1 MDIFQIQLPYF
12 GDRFRKGAKD
22 MSVGRISSSMVSY
35 MNYTSSI
42 NQLRLQQALQN
53 YHSNRQAVSPVQRVN
68 SSYKDSSLDF
78 LKSYNTTMSDLM
90 QSANTLRE
98 SNSSGAANALKLG
111 SSDETVAI
119 AEERFG
125 GVRSGQ
131 ELTLDITQVAKAQM
145 NESKGVNALEKAS
158 SGMDFS
164 IRSESASGGVSY
176 ASVKVDAR
184 KSNGSL
190 RTNQEMLEEAA
201 SQINRA
207 KSGVEASVEVK
218 DGKASLRIT
227 GKNTGEG
234 NTFQVNGNTGIA
246 EGLSDT
252 VQAAQNAN
260 YSVTQNGVS
269 RNYVSSANEVSLDMG
284 RVKAS
289 LMSEGKAVISAQQDN
304 EKIASAVSDLV
315 KSYNKAVEFLGSN
328 TGKGSAVN
336 MQLRNMVRS
345 LGSEQSLEK
354 AGITMNKDG
363 TLSFDK
369 ETLAANMK
377 KEPNLVRDVISGRNG
392 IAQAAFDRGSAAMRT
407 NSAQLVQNMRQTEE
421 SWAADSYQFM
431 NTFSKSGAYNLSNY
445 MALGL
450 MMDYFV

>member
-1 MDIFQIQLPYF
+1 
-12 GDRFRKGAKD
+12 
-22 MSVGRISSSMVSY
+22 MSVGRISSSMASY

-68 SSYKDSSLDF
+68 SSYKDSSLNF

-111 SSDETVAI
+111 SSDEMIAT

-131 ELTLDITQVAKAQM
+131 ELALDITQVAKAQM
-145 NESKGVNALEKAS
+145 NESKGVDALERAS

-184 KSNGSL
+184 KSNGNL

-218 DGKASLRIT
+218 DGKATLRIT
-227 GKNTGEG
+227 GRDTGEG

-246 EGLSDT
+246 EGLNE
-252 VQAAQNAN
+252 VAEKAQNAN

-269 RNYVSSANEVSLDMG
+269 RNYVSSTNEVSLDMG
-284 RVKAS
+284 RVKAT
-289 LMSEGKAVISAQQDN
+289 LKNEGKAVISAQQDN
-304 EKIASAVSDLV
+304 EKIASAVSELV
-315 KSYNKAVEFLGSN
+315 KNYNKAVEFLGSN
-328 TGKGSAVN
+328 TDKGSAVN

-369 ETLAANMK
+369 ETLTANMK

-392 IAQAAFDRGSAAMRT
+392 IAQAAFDRSSAAMRT
-407 NSAQLVQNMRQTEE
+407 NSAQLVQNMRQTEA
-421 SWAADSYQFM
+421 SQATDSYHFM

>member
-1 MDIFQIQLPYF
+1 
-12 GDRFRKGAKD
+12 
-22 MSVGRISSSMVSY
+22 MSVGRISSSMASY

-68 SSYKDSSLDF
+68 SSYKDSSLNF

-98 SNSSGAANALKLG
+98 SNSSGVANALKLG
-111 SSDETVAI
+111 SSDEMVAT

-131 ELTLDITQVAKAQM
+131 ELALNITQVAKAQM
-145 NESKGVNALEKAS
+145 NESKGVDALERAS
-158 SGMDFS
+158 TGMDFS

-176 ASVKVDAR
+176 ASVKIDAR
-184 KSNGSL
+184 KSNGGL

-207 KSGVEASVEVK
+207 KSGVEASVVVK
-218 DGKASLRIT
+218 DGKASLRIA
-227 GKNTGEG
+227 GKVTGEG
-234 NTFQVNGNTGIA
+234 NTFQVNGDTGIA
-246 EGLSDT
+246 EGLSKAA
-252 VQAAQNAN
+252 QIAQNAN
-260 YSVTQNGVS
+260 YSVTQNGTS
-269 RNYVSSANEVSLDMG
+269 RNYVSSTNEVSLDMG
-284 RVKAS
+284 RVKAT
-289 LMSEGKAVISAQQDN
+289 LKSEGKAVISAQQDN
-304 EKIASAVSDLV
+304 EKLSSAVSDLV
-315 KSYNKAVEFLGSN
+315 KNYNKAVEFLGSN
-328 TGKGSAVN
+328 TDKGSAVN

-354 AGITMNKDG
+354 AGITVNKDG

-407 NSAQLVQNMRQTEE
+407 NSAQLVQNMRQTEA
-421 SWAADSYQFM
+421 SQATDSYHFM

>member
-1 MDIFQIQLPYF
+1 
-12 GDRFRKGAKD
+12 

-207 KSGVEASVEVK
+207 KSGVEASVEMK

>member
-1 MDIFQIQLPYF
+1 
-12 GDRFRKGAKD
+12 

-207 KSGVEASVEVK
+207 KSGVEASVEMK

-336 MQLRNMVRS
+336 MQLRTMVRS

>member
-1 MDIFQIQLPYF
+1 
-12 GDRFRKGAKD
+12 

-68 SSYKDSSLDF
+68 SSYKDSSLNF

-111 SSDETVAI
+111 SSDETVAA
-119 AEERFG
+119 AEQRFG
-125 GVRSGQ
+125 DVRPGQ
-131 ELTLDITQVAKAQM
+131 ELELNITQVAKAQM
-145 NESKGVNALEKAS
+145 NESKGVDAFERAS
-158 SGMDFS
+158 LDMDFS

-184 KSNGSL
+184 KNGGGL

-207 KSGVEASVEVK
+207 GSGVEASVFVK

-227 GKNTGEG
+227 GRNTGEG

-246 EGLSDT
+246 EGLSET
-252 VQAAQNAN
+252 AQASQNAA
-260 YSVTQNGVS
+260 YSVTQNGTS
-269 RNYVSSANEVSLDMG
+269 RNYVSSTNEVSLDMG
-284 RVKAS
+284 RVKAT
-289 LMSEGKAVISAQQDN
+289 LKSEGNAVISAQQDN
-304 EKIASAVSDLV
+304 EKLASAVSDLV
-315 KSYNKAVEFLGSN
+315 KSYNKAVEFLGN
-328 TGKGSAVN
+328 NADKGSAVN
-336 MQLRNMVRS
+336 MQLRNMVRG
-345 LGSEQSLEK
+345 LGSEQSLQK

-407 NSAQLVQNMRQTEE
+407 NSAQLVQNMRQTEA
-421 SWAADSYQFM
+421 SQAADSYHFM

>member
-1 MDIFQIQLPYF
+1 
-12 GDRFRKGAKD
+12 

-90 QSANTLRE
+90 HSANTLRE

-207 KSGVEASVEVK
+207 KSGVEASVEMK

>member
-1 MDIFQIQLPYF
+1 
-12 GDRFRKGAKD
+12 
-22 MSVGRISSSMVSY
+22 MSVGRISSSMASY

-68 SSYKDSSLDF
+68 SSYKDSSLNF

-111 SSDETVAI
+111 SSDEMIAT

-131 ELTLDITQVAKAQM
+131 ELALDITQVAKAQM
-145 NESKGVNALEKAS
+145 NESKGVDALERAS

-184 KSNGSL
+184 KSNGNL

-218 DGKASLRIT
+218 DGKATLRIT
-227 GKNTGEG
+227 GRDTGEG

-246 EGLSDT
+246 EGLNE
-252 VQAAQNAN
+252 VAEKAQNTN

-269 RNYVSSANEVSLDMG
+269 RNYVSSTNEVSLDMG
-284 RVKAS
+284 RVKAT
-289 LMSEGKAVISAQQDN
+289 LKNEGKAVISAQQDN
-304 EKIASAVSDLV
+304 EKIASAVSELV
-315 KSYNKAVEFLGSN
+315 KNYNKAVEFLGSN
-328 TGKGSAVN
+328 TDKGSAVN
-336 MQLRNMVRS
+336 MQLRNMVRN

-369 ETLAANMK
+369 ETLTANMK

-392 IAQAAFDRGSAAMRT
+392 IAQAAFDRSSAAMRT
-407 NSAQLVQNMRQTEE
+407 NSAQLVQNMRQTEA
-421 SWAADSYQFM
+421 SQATDSYHFM

>member
-1 MDIFQIQLPYF
+1 
-12 GDRFRKGAKD
+12 

-421 SWAADSYQFM
+421 SWAGQ
-431 NTFSKSGAYNLSNY
+431 LSVY
-445 MALGL
+445 EYIFEIRRL
-450 MMDYFV
+450 

>member
-1 MDIFQIQLPYF
+1 
-12 GDRFRKGAKD
+12 
-22 MSVGRISSSMVSY
+22 MSVGRISSSMASY

-53 YHSNRQAVSPVQRVN
+53 YRSNRQAVSPVQRVN
-68 SSYKDSSLDF
+68 SSYKDSSLNF

-111 SSDETVAI
+111 SSNEAVVM

-131 ELTLDITQVAKAQM
+131 ELTLNVTQVAKAQM
-145 NESKGVNALEKAS
+145 NESKAVDASERAS
-158 SGMDFS
+158 SGMDFT
-164 IRSESASGGVSY
+164 IRSENASGGVSY

-184 KSNGSL
+184 KSNGGL

-227 GKNTGEG
+227 GKTIGEG

-246 EGLSDT
+246 EGLSEMS
-252 VQAAQNAN
+252 QAAQNAN
-260 YSVTQNGVS
+260 YSVTQDGRS
-269 RNYVSSANEVSLDMG
+269 LNYVSSTNEVSLDMG
-284 RVKAS
+284 RVKAT
-289 LMSEGKAVISAQQDN
+289 LRGEGKAVISAQQDN
-304 EKIASAVSDLV
+304 EKLASAVSDLV
-315 KSYNKAVEFLGSN
+315 KNYNKAVEFLGSN
-328 TGKGSAVN
+328 TDKGSAVN

-369 ETLAANMK
+369 ETLAVNMK
-377 KEPNLVRDVISGRNG
+377 KEPDLVRDVISGRNG
-392 IAQAAFDRGSAAMRT
+392 IAQAAFDRGTAALRT
-407 NSAQLVQNMRQTEE
+407 NSAQLVQNMRQTEA
-421 SWAADSYQFM
+421 SQATDSYHFM

>member
-1 MDIFQIQLPYF
+1 
-12 GDRFRKGAKD
+12 
-22 MSVGRISSSMVSY
+22 MSVGRISSSMASY

-68 SSYKDSSLDF
+68 SSYKDSSLNF

-111 SSDETVAI
+111 SSDESIVVAQ
-119 AEERFG
+119 ERFG
-125 GVRSGQ
+125 GTRSGQ
-131 ELTLDITQVAKAQM
+131 ELALNITQVAKAQM
-145 NESKGVNALEKAS
+145 NESKRVDALSRAS
-158 SGMDFS
+158 TGMDFS

-184 KSNGSL
+184 KNGGGL

-207 KSGVEASVEVK
+207 GNGVEASVEVK

-227 GKNTGEG
+227 GKATGEG
-234 NTFQVNGNTGIA
+234 NTFQITGNTGIA
-246 EGLSDT
+246 EDLSQT
-252 VQAAQNAN
+252 AQSAQNAS
-260 YSVTQNGVS
+260 YSVTQNGTS
-269 RNYVSSANEVSLDMG
+269 RNYVSSTNEVSLDMG
-284 RVKAS
+284 RVRATLK
-289 LMSEGKAVISAQQDN
+289 SEGKAVISAQQDI
-304 EKIASAVSDLV
+304 EKLASAVSDLV
-315 KSYNKAVEFLGSN
+315 KNYNKAVEFLGSN
-328 TGKGSAVN
+328 TDKGSAVN

-369 ETLAANMK
+369 ETLAANMR

-407 NSAQLVQNMRQTEE
+407 NSAQLVQNMRQAEASQAT
-421 SWAADSYQFM
+421 DSYHFM
-431 NTFSKSGAYNLSNY
+431 NTFSRSGAYNLSNY

>member
-1 MDIFQIQLPYF
+1 
-12 GDRFRKGAKD
+12 